1 MHNLNNLND
10 IIAIVPAAGVGCRMN
25 SQIPKQYLKVGSKT
39 ILEHTLNKL
48 LTHPQITQVIV
59 VISSEDN
66 IFNTLS
72 IAQHDKIKVA
82 LGGKTRADSV
92 LAGLKLLNDEQWAL
106 VHDAAR
112 PCVNHCDITRLI
124 ETVINKKQGGILAT
138 RVSDTIKRACQN
150 NDTIIDYSEDRTYL
164 WGAATPQLF
173 NAGELKSCLQQALN
187 DHVAIT
193 DEASAIEYCGG
204 HPLLIECRGDNIKIT
219 HPEDLALAT
228 FYLTKQIPNR

>member
-25 SQIPKQYLKVGSKT
+25 SQIPKQYLKIGSKT
-39 ILEHTLNKL
+39 VLEHTLNKL
-48 LTHPQITQVIV
+48 LTHPQIAQVIV

-112 PCVNHCDITRLI
+112 PCVTHCDITRLI
-124 ETVINKKQGGILAT
+124 ETVTTKKQGGILAT

-219 HPEDLALAT
+219 RPEDLALAT

>member
-39 ILEHTLNKL
+39 VLEHTLNKL
-48 LTHPQITQVIV
+48 LTHPQIAQVIV

-112 PCVNHCDITRLI
+112 PCVTHCDITRLI
-124 ETVINKKQGGILAT
+124 ETVTTKKQGGILAT

-150 NDTIIDYSEDRTYL
+150 NDTIIDSSEDRNYL

-219 HPEDLALAT
+219 RPEDLALAT
-228 FYLTKQIPNR
+228 FYLTKQILNR

>member
-1 MHNLNNLND
+1 MHNINNLHD
-10 IIAIVPAAGVGCRMN
+10 IIAIVPAAGIGCRMN
-25 SQIPKQYLKVGSKT
+25 SQTPKQYLEIGSKT

-48 LTHPQITQVIV
+48 LTHPQIAKVIV
-59 VISSEDN
+59 VISPEDN
-66 IFNTLS
+66 LFNTLS
-72 IAQHDKIKVA
+72 IALHDKIKVT

-92 LAGLKLLNDEQWAL
+92 LAGLQLLNDQQWAL

-112 PCVNHCDITRLI
+112 PCVDHDDITRLI
-124 ETVINKKQGGILAT
+124 EMVTNKKQGGILAT
-138 RVSDTIKRACQN
+138 RISDTIKRAYQN
-150 NDTIIDYSEDRTYL
+150 NDTVIDYTEDRTYL

-187 DHVAIT
+187 HHVAIT

-204 HPLLIECRGDNIKIT
+204 HPLLIECRRDNIKIT
-219 HPEDLALAT
+219 RPEDLALAT

>member
-1 MHNLNNLND
+1 MNNLND

-39 ILEHTLNKL
+39 VLEHTLNKL
-48 LTHPQITQVIV
+48 LTHPQIAQVIV

-112 PCVNHCDITRLI
+112 PCVTHCDITRLI
-124 ETVINKKQGGILAT
+124 ETVTTKKQGGILAT

-219 HPEDLALAT
+219 RPEDLALAT

>member
-39 ILEHTLNKL
+39 VLEHTLNKL
-48 LTHPQITQVIV
+48 LTHPQIAQVIV

-112 PCVNHCDITRLI
+112 PCVTHCDITRLI
-124 ETVINKKQGGILAT
+124 ETVTNKKQGGILAT

-219 HPEDLALAT
+219 RPEDLALAT
-228 FYLTKQIPNR
+228 FYLTKTDSK

>member
-1 MHNLNNLND
+1 MHNVNNLND
-10 IIAIVPAAGVGCRMN
+10 IIAIVPAAGIGCRMN
-25 SQIPKQYLKVGSKT
+25 SQTPKQYLEIGSKT

-48 LTHPQITQVIV
+48 LTHPQIKQVIV
-59 VISSEDN
+59 VISPEDN

-72 IAQHDKIKVA
+72 IALHDKIKVT

-92 LAGLKLLNDEQWAL
+92 LAGLNLLNDEQWAL

-112 PCVNHCDITRLI
+112 PCVEHDDITRLI
-124 ETVINKKQGGILAT
+124 ETVINKNQGGILAI
-138 RVSDTIKRACQN
+138 RVSDTIKRAYQD
-150 NDTIIDYSEDRTYL
+150 NDTVIDYSEDRTYL

-187 DHVAIT
+187 HHVTIT

-204 HPLLIECRGDNIKIT
+204 HPLLIECRRDNIKIT
-219 HPEDLALAT
+219 CPEDLALAT
-228 FYLTKQIPNR
+228 FYLTNN

>member
-112 PCVNHCDITRLI
+112 PCVTHCDITRLI
-124 ETVINKKQGGILAT
+124 ETVTTKKQGGILAT

>member
-39 ILEHTLNKL
+39 VLEHTLNKL
-48 LTHPQITQVIV
+48 LTHPQIAQVIV

-112 PCVNHCDITRLI
+112 PCVTHCDITRLI
-124 ETVINKKQGGILAT
+124 ETVATKKQGGILAT

-219 HPEDLALAT
+219 RPEDLALAT

>member
-39 ILEHTLNKL
+39 VLEHTLNKL
-48 LTHPQITQVIV
+48 LTHPQIAQVIV

-112 PCVNHCDITRLI
+112 PCVTHCDITRLI
-124 ETVINKKQGGILAT
+124 ETVTTKKQGGILAT

-219 HPEDLALAT
+219 RPEDLALAT
-228 FYLTKQIPNR
+228 FYLTKTDSK

>member
-1 MHNLNNLND
+1 MNNLND

-39 ILEHTLNKL
+39 VLEHTLNKL
-48 LTHPQITQVIV
+48 LTHPQIAQVIV

-112 PCVNHCDITRLI
+112 PCVTHCDITRLI
-124 ETVINKKQGGILAT
+124 ETVTNKKQGGILAT

-219 HPEDLALAT
+219 RPEDLALAT
-228 FYLTKQIPNR
+228 FYLTKTDSK